1 MTALINFKICDNVKE
16 CGGIAVCPLGAMYF
30 DENKKTIVVDEKKCT
45 SCGKCEKECPVGA
58 IMVAKTKDEY
68 IKFQKQIESD
78 KRKIKDLFVDRYGA
92 APLSDFFMITEKN
105 FEEIINKKKLVLI
118 EVYNDDSIQCLLKS
132 IPIKETTNQIK
143 ENLFYYK
150 VKLFD
155 NLVKKFGIK
164 ELPCLLIFRNNK
176 LLGKIDGYYGAELKG
191 KFVKEIKKILTTN

>member
-1 MTALINFKICDNVKE
+1 
-16 CGGIAVCPLGAMYF
+16 
-30 DENKKTIVVDEKKCT
+30 
-45 SCGKCEKECPVGA
+45 
-58 IMVAKTKDEY
+58 
-68 IKFQKQIESD
+68 
-78 KRKIKDLFVDRYGA
+78 
-92 APLSDFFMITEKN
+92 MITEKN

-143 ENLFYYK
+143 ESLFYYK